1 MAKSLLIETMLLI
14 SDNVYLL
21 KTFKSIFLKKRNK
34 LKIINDPIYGFITIP
49 NEFIFD
55 LIEHKFFQRLR
66 RITQMG
72 LSHMV
77 YPGAHHTR
85 FHHALGCMHLMQK
98 AVQVLRFKGV
108 EISDKEEEA
117 VLAAILLHDIG
128 HGPFSHA
135 MEHSIV
141 HGVSHEVISLRFMQ
155 LLNKEFNGKLDLAIT
170 IFKGEHSKIFLQQLI
185 SGQLDMDR
193 LDYLKR
199 DSFYTGVAEGNVN
212 SERLISMLSVVNN
225 ELVVEEKGIYSVEK
239 FLLSRRL
246 MYWQVYLHKTSLVA
260 ENVLI
265 RILKRANYLVSKGR
279 KLPASKVLTFFLH
292 SKIETSS
299 FTTDVLNLFSK
310 LDDYDIIS
318 AIKEWISYD
327 DKVLSTLSKIL
338 INRDLL
344 KIKLSLSDFSK
355 INEKQFITE
364 LIKKHSLTEEEASYF
379 VFSGEI
385 SNQAYDSKKQ
395 PIKLLLK
402 NGKTSDIISQSD
414 QYNLEALSKKV
425 TKYFIC
431 YPNNNFKLHF
441 K

>member
-1 MAKSLLIETMLLI
+1 L
-14 SDNVYLL
+14 N
-21 KTFKSIFLKKRNK
+21 KRNK
-34 LKIINDPIYGFITIP
+34 LKILNDPIYGFITIP

-55 LIEHKFFQRLR
+55 LIEHKYFQRLR

-72 LSHMV
+72 LSYMV

-85 FHHALGCMHLMQK
+85 FHHALGCMHLMQQ
-98 AVQVLRFKGV
+98 AVRVLKFKGV
-108 EISDKEEEA
+108 EISEDEETA
-117 VLAAILLHDIG
+117 VLVAILLHDIG

-141 HGVSHEVISLRFMQ
+141 HGVSHEDISLHFMEAI
-155 LLNKEFNGKLDLAIT
+155 NEEFDGKLSLAIE
-170 IFKGEHSKIFLQQLI
+170 IFKGDYPRKFLHQLI

-212 SERLISMLSVVNN
+212 SERLITMLSVVDD

-260 ENVLI
+260 ENLLI
-265 RILKRANYLVSKGR
+265 RTLQRANYLVTQGQ
-279 KLPASKVLTFFLH
+279 KLPASTVLSFFMTQ
-292 SKIETSS
+292 KIDATS
-299 FTTDVLNLFSK
+299 FTKNVLNQFSK
-310 LDDYDIIS
+310 LDDYDIVS

-327 DKVLSTLSKIL
+327 DKILSILSQML

-344 KIKLSLSDFSK
+344 KIEIGLEAYTEDTVNRRIDQLASK
-355 INEKQFITE
+355 ET
-364 LIKKHSLTEEEASYF
+364 LTREEAAYF
-379 VFSGEI
+379 IFSGDI
-385 SNQAYDSKKQ
+385 SNQAYNTTKQ
-395 PIKLLLK
+395 HIKLLLK
-402 NGKTSDIISQSD
+402 NGEIADIVKESD

-431 YPNNNFKLHF
+431 YPKSNFSVN
-441 K
+441 